1 MHAQWLGTITGL
13 LHIYL
18 NLPVPY
24 VINSVLLEITTLDDR
39 STLVVS
45 NLNELDTGDI
55 SCVITNQNGSET
67 CTAKLSALGQFYS
80 LGIILWGRRLS
91 VGKETQC
98 GGGDSVWGRRLSVG
112 EETQCRGGDS
122 VWREE
127 TQCGGGDSVVTNFL
141 QDCSTSIRSEN
152 QTYPKSCLS
161 V

>member
-24 VINSVLLEITTLDDR
+24 VINSVLLQITTLDDR

-98 GGGDSVWGRRLSVG
+98 GGGDSV
-112 EETQCRGGDS
+112 
-122 VWREE
+122 
-127 TQCGGGDSVVTNFL
+127 VTNFL